1 MFFKVKGGK
10 SIMKYVK
17 PNLEIIEFSLEQV
30 GTVTINSPTDFDDTR
45 VPETPINPNLIGG
58 IN

>member
-1 MFFKVKGGK
+1 
-10 SIMKYVK
+10 MKYVK